1 MIFPFYLNSHKML
14 SVPAASSERLFSDA
28 SNHISAKHAL
38 LFPDL
43 ANQLKAIELRWN
55 FFGVT
60 RLDNSDSANSEEDF
74 EEMDPYFDEEFE
86 NITMNYYFNY

>member
-1 MIFPFYLNSHKML
+1 ML

-43 ANQLKAIELRWN
+43 ANQVLFLKRNI
-55 FFGVT
+55 G
-60 RLDNSDSANSEEDF
+60 DNSDSANSEEDF